1 MRAVIQ
7 RVSCA
12 ELSVAGKSVS
22 KISYGMTVYLGVAKG
37 DSEKEA
43 ARYAKKIANL
53 RIFEDENG
61 KINLSI
67 KDVGGEILLISQFTL
82 LADCTRGNRPDFFGA
97 EAPERAKALYEYTG
111 KCLQAEGVPVKYGVF
126 GADMT
131 IGQTNIGPVTIILEL
146 PEK

>member
-12 ELSVAGKSVS
+12 ELSVAGNSVS

-43 ARYAKKIANL
+43 ARYAKKIDNL
-53 RIFEDENG
+53 RIFEDESG

-111 KCLQAEGVPVKYGVF
+111 KCLEA
-126 GADMT
+126 
-131 IGQTNIGPVTIILEL
+131 
-146 PEK
+146 